1 MKTQNPLQILAAA
14 PESWISAALVV
25 LLLMVFVGFGYALS
39 AKDIASHR
47 LPNKMVGQWLAASLT
62 LLILLGLAQGV
73 PQQILQGLLGMV
85 ILGLGY
91 LLMHLVSAGA
101 MGMGDVKLAA
111 VLGLNIG
118 YFSLAGLLLATII
131 TFVSASLFVLG
142 GTILRKLT
150 LKSAV
155 PFGPF
160 MVTGALAAVLMAR

>member
-14 PESWISAALVV
+14 PESWISAGLVA
-25 LLLMVFVGFGYALS
+25 LLLMAFAGFGYALS

-47 LPNKMVGQWLAASLT
+47 LPNRLVGQWLAASLV
-62 LLILLGLAQGV
+62 LLLLLGFFQGT
-73 PQQILQGLLGMV
+73 PQQLLQGLLGMV

-118 YFSLAGLLLATII
+118 YFSLTGLMLATII
-131 TFVSASLFVLG
+131 TFVSASVFVLG

-160 MVTGALAAVLMAR
+160 MVMGAVAALLVAR